1 MALKYSVLKGAQEEL
16 EALIGLGIY
25 RAESE
30 ILKDYLRELQA
41 RYKGQVNL
49 KELRRQLDQALGP
62 KELSQVI
69 RELRQEEMH

>member
-1 MALKYSVLKGAQEEL
+1 MALKYRVVKEAQEKL

-25 RAESE
+25 QAESE
-30 ILKDYLRELQA
+30 ALKDYLRELQT
-41 RYKGQVNL
+41 RYKGHLTL
-49 KELRRQLDQALGP
+49 KELRRRLDRAFGS